1 DFPGG
6 IARGVDDIIQVLT
19 GDAAEWKQRAAAQRP
34 EAKSL
39 PIDFGT
45 IILICWVIFIIV
57 QVIRSY
63 NQAPLAA
70 RSGRRD
76 ATDSW
81 WVPSSGG
88 WSSGSSD
95 SSWGSGGGDSGF
107 SGGGGDSGGGGA
119 SGSW

>member
-1 DFPGG
+1 AEEEEGVGIEVGCGLEGKRADGVSKLIIENGITPRFRANDFPGG

-39 PIDFGT
+39 PIDSGT

-63 NQAPLAA
+63 NQAPL
-70 RSGRRD
+70 
-76 ATDSW
+76 
-81 WVPSSGG
+81 
-88 WSSGSSD
+88 
-95 SSWGSGGGDSGF
+95 
-107 SGGGGDSGGGGA
+107 
-119 SGSW
+119 